1 MKLWKPILVAA
12 LVAGVLDLIYAV
24 IHIGGY
30 YDMMP
35 MQIFQS
41 IARGV
46 LGPATTEGG
55 WGSASLGLFLEFVLT
70 AIMAA
75 VYIIPA
81 QWITDLRKF
90 WWLLGPC
97 YGIVVMVVMYVVVLP
112 LSAVH
117 GSSALPDSRMDLMTC
132 RPFAAPP
139 DPSMF
144 SVELG
149 SGPHIDPRTC
159 RITDHQMLYG
169 TIFAHMILVGL
180 VVSACARFLWPK
192 EETAEAR

>member
-12 LVAGVLDLIYAV
+12 LVAGVLDLIYATV
-24 IHIGGY
+24 HIGGY
-30 YDMMP
+30 YNMTP

-41 IARGV
+41 IAGGV
-46 LGPATTEGG
+46 LGQATTEGG

-117 GSSALPDSRMDLMTC
+117 GNSALPDGPRG
-132 RPFAAPP
+132 P
-139 DPSMF
+139 DGR
-144 SVELG
+144 V
-149 SGPHIDPRTC
+149 
-159 RITDHQMLYG
+159 TDHQMLYG
-169 TIFAHMILVGL
+169 TIFAHTILVGL

-192 EETAEAR
+192 EKAVEA

>member
-1 MKLWKPILVAA
+1 MRLLKPILVAA
-12 LVAGVLDLIYAV
+12 LLTGVLDLIYAC
-24 IHIGGY
+24 IHIGSY
-30 YDMMP
+30 YDLSP

-46 LGPATTEGG
+46 LGAETTKGG

-75 VYIIPA
+75 AYIIPA
-81 QWITDLRKF
+81 RWITDLRKY

-117 GSSALPDSRMDLMTC
+117 GNSALPDGPRG
-132 RPFAAPP
+132 P
-139 DPSMF
+139 D
-144 SVELG
+144 G
-149 SGPHIDPRTC
+149 
-159 RITDHQMLYG
+159 RITDHQILYG

-180 VVSACARFLWPK
+180 PIGAAARFLWPK
-192 EETAEAR
+192 EKMDVASA